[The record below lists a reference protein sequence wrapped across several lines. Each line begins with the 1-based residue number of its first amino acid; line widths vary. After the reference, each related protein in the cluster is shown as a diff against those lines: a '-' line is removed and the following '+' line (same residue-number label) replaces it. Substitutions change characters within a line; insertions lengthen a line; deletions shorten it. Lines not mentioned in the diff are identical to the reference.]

1 MALTNKHILLGL
13 SGGIAAYKSADLARR
28 LREAGAEI
36 RVVMTQSA
44 TEFITPLT
52 MQTVSGHPVH
62 QHLFDAETESTMGH
76 IDLAR
81 WADAV
86 LIAPASANFI
96 AKLASGRADDLLSAL
111 CLATTAPVTV
121 APAMNQ
127 QMWDNPATG
136 MNLDTLRKNGI
147 GVFGPGEGDQACG
160 EVGPGR
166 MVEPVELVDRLART
180 FHTGELEGL
189 KVVVTAGPTWESIDP
204 IRVLTNRSSGKM
216 GYAVAQAA
224 REAGAK
230 VFLVSGPT
238 ALPDPDR
245 VETERVT
252 SAAEMRDAVHRHIE
266 DADVFIAAAAV
277 SDYGPAHPSLTKLKK
292 KKQTMTLELTKNPD
306 ILAGVAALN
315 PAPFLVGFAAET
327 EDLERNVRKK
337 LEAKKL
343 NLIAANL
350 VGADDTGLGTDA
362 NRLLLIDRAG
372 TTELPTA
379 SKTQLAR
386 ALIHAIALRMRP
398 AAPAPT
404 AIASSD
410 TNPAPPQAA
419 PRNVIPQPVPQGPR
433 FKRE

>member
-13 SGGIAAYKSADLARR
+13 TGGIAAYKSADLARR

-36 RVVMTQSA
+36 RVVMTRSA

-62 QHLFDAETESTMGH
+62 QHLLDAKTESTMGH

-86 LIAPASANFI
+86 LVAPAGANFI

-127 QMWDNPATG
+127 QMWDNPATRA
-136 MNLDTLRKNGI
+136 NLDTLGQNGVA
-147 GVFGPGEGDQACG
+147 VFGPGDGSQACG

-166 MVEPVELVDRLART
+166 MLEPTELVDRLSRI
-180 FHTGELEGL
+180 FHSGELEGL
-189 KVVVTAGPTWESIDP
+189 KVVVTAGPTWEPLDP

-230 VFLVSGPT
+230 VILVSGPT
-238 ALPDPDR
+238 SLPDPDR
-245 VETERVT
+245 VETVRVT
-252 SAAEMRDAVHRHIE
+252 SAEEMRDAVHRHI
-266 DADVFIAAAAV
+266 DGANIFIAAAAV
-277 SDYGPAHPSLTKLKK
+277 SDYRPAHPSPTKLKK
-292 KKQTMTLELTKNPD
+292 KDQTMALDLIQNPD
-306 ILAGVAALN
+306 ILTGVAALS
-315 PAPFLVGFAAET
+315 PAPFVVGFAAET
-327 EDLERNVRKK
+327 EDLERYAREK

-350 VGADDTGLGTDA
+350 VGADDTGFGADA
-362 NRLLLIDRAG
+362 NRLLLIDRAS

-379 SKTQLAR
+379 SKPQLAR
-386 ALIHAIALRMRP
+386 ALIHEVALRMRP
-398 AAPAPT
+398 VAPAP
-404 AIASSD
+404 A
-410 TNPAPPQAA
+410 PAPAEANTA
-419 PRNVIPQPVPQGPR
+419 PPR
-433 FKRE
+433 KVNP